1 MSVSDF
7 WMFSAEMRGREPDA
21 TRTSARAM
29 EQAQDVGTPQ
39 ADWLPAEMPTTYSDR
54 NRETTG
60 AVTAS

>member
-7 WMFSAEMRGREPDA
+7 WMFSAEMRGREPDS

-39 ADWLPAEMPTTYSDR
+39 ADWLPAEMPTTYSSP
-54 NRETTG
+54 NRETSG